1 MYGLYIAEDII
12 WSLYRHYYFP
22 LLIYTNKSK
31 KEFTE
36 KLNKIKPFIGQ
47 PLEFELKLKKQ
58 LYFKNKKFNGMDP
71 FNKMHQQFSNAYQ
84 TLTDIGNYP
93 HIIKPL

>member
-1 MYGLYIAEDII
+1 METLLWPFLNTYG
-12 WSLYRHYYFP
+12 
-22 LLIYTNKSK
+22 YTNKSK

-71 FNKMHQQFSNAYQ
+71 FSKMHQQFSDAYQ

-93 HIIKPL
+93 YIIKPL